1 MNQDL
6 QFIFQSL
13 DEICSNCE
21 SPNACSDCLYA
32 QMRNSANALTD
43 ALNGISTTQTG
54 CHICRDKKG
63 NKREISYFD
72 VANNLRFATYC
83 PECGAK
89 L

>member
-32 QMRNSANALTD
+32 KMRDSANALTD
-43 ALNGISTTQTG
+43 ALNYFSTGPTG

-72 VANNLRFATYC
+72 VANNFRFATYC

>member
-13 DEICSNCE
+13 DEICYNCE

-32 QMRNSANALTD
+32 RMRDSANALTD
-43 ALNGISTTQTG
+43 ALNGISTAPTG

-72 VANNLRFATYC
+72 VANNLRFATNC

>member
-21 SPNACSDCLYA
+21 SPEACHDCLYA
-32 QMRNSANALTD
+32 QMRDSANALTD
-43 ALNGISTTQTG
+43 ALNGVSTAPTG
-54 CHICRDKKG
+54 CHNCRDKKG

-72 VANNLRFATYC
+72 VANNFRFATYC

>member
-32 QMRNSANALTD
+32 KMRDSANALAD
-43 ALNGISTTQTG
+43 ALNRISTATTG

>member
-21 SPNACSDCLYA
+21 SPDACHDCLYA
-32 QMRNSANALTD
+32 QMRDSANALTD
-43 ALNGISTTQTG
+43 ALNGVSTTSTG

-72 VANNLRFATYC
+72 VANNFRFATYC

>member
-32 QMRNSANALTD
+32 RMRDSANALTD
-43 ALNGISTTQTG
+43 ALNGIATAPTG

-72 VANNLRFATYC
+72 VANKLRFATYY

-89 L
+89 P